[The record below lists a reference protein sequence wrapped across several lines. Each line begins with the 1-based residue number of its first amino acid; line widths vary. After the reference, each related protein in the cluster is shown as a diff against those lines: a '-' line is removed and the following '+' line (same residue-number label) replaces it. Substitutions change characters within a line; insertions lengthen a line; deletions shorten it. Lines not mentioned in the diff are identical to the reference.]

1 MLSVC
6 YLVRLDG
13 WFCSHHYCIWLVS
26 SDTQG
31 CLLTSHRDSL
41 CLWSVWRHLLTRL
54 ITLSDKF
61 RCSNQVSA
69 PDLILVYVWK
79 GMSPH
84 SMSYNKMPRDH
95 TFKPSAWKLLAE
107 IHSGGAYTLLPRTL
121 CRFLNVGVLLI
132 QNR

>member
-84 SMSYNKMPRDH
+84 SMSYNKMP
-95 TFKPSAWKLLAE
+95 SAQGPH
-107 IHSGGAYTLLPRTL
+107 IQTL
-121 CRFLNVGVLLI
+121 CMEPLGRDPLRWSVHSITPYFV
-132 QNR
+132 